1 MHNCHRCG
9 YSTNIK
15 SAFLNHLKR
24 KRQCKSIVSDVPIQ
38 IVREMYNVKSSSSIA
53 PGAPTLHSTPAQE
66 VVSIPHLFSWTNPNP
81 TPIAPSH
88 PSTPAPLAPPATL
101 FPTNYILQPIASP
114 RGYLYLL
121 REREFIKTN
130 ELIFKVGKTTQ
141 NLYQRINKYPKDS
154 ELIMAI
160 RVADCHT
167 AETALLK
174 ELRRKYI
181 QRRDIGYE
189 YFEGD
194 QQEFMKELSKYI

>member
-1 MHNCHRCG
+1 MKMHNCHRCG

-24 KRQCKSIVSDVPIQ
+24 KRQCKSLISDVPIQ
-38 IVREMYNVKSSSSIA
+38 IMREMYNVKSSSSIA
-53 PGAPTLHSTPAQE
+53 PEAQE

-81 TPIAPSH
+81 IPLTPSH
-88 PSTPAPLAPPATL
+88 PSTSTPPVTPTPL
-101 FPTNYILQPIASP
+101 FPTNYVLQPIASP

-181 QRRDIGYE
+181 QRRDIGHE
-189 YFEGD
+189 YFEGE
-194 QQEFMKELSKYI
+194 QQEFMKELSKFI

>member
-24 KRQCKSIVSDVPIQ
+24 KRQCKSVISDIPIQ
-38 IVREMYNVKSSSSIA
+38 IMRDMYNVKSPSPI
-53 PGAPTLHSTPAQE
+53 TTSTPQSTPVQE
-66 VVSIPHLFSWTNPNP
+66 VVSNPQLFSWTNPNP
-81 TPIAPSH
+81 TPLTPSH
-88 PSTPAPLAPPATL
+88 PSTSTPVVTPAPFL
-101 FPTNYILQPIASP
+101 PTNCILQPIVSP

-181 QRRDIGYE
+181 QRRDIGHE
-189 YFEGD
+189 YFEGE
-194 QQEFMKELSKYI
+194 QQAFMKELSEFI